1 MVLTVTN
8 NKIVTGVYKKP
19 TDTGLYTHFLSSVD
33 IRYKKGLLF
42 TMFNRAHRLSSMPEL
57 FNEECNRLTN
67 VFIKLKYPPDLISNV
82 RARVGTMSVSGED
95 TSKKLLRVSI
105 PFKSQKSAD
114 VMRK

>member
-1 MVLTVTN
+1 
-8 NKIVTGVYKKP
+8 
-19 TDTGLYTHFLSSVD
+19 
-33 IRYKKGLLF
+33 
-42 TMFNRAHRLSSMPEL
+42 MPEL

-95 TSKKLLRVSI
+95 TSKKLLRVSV

-114 VMRK
+114 VMKKQFKALSNKININLQPVFTSKKIEDTLRVT